1 MKRLLFTLG
10 LALAFVISP
19 FPVAE
24 ARENVTD
31 WYIKDFRAEFDVHAD
46 STMTV
51 TEWITADCG
60 DLPDKHGIFRV
71 LPTVANTPEGK
82 IQTPVEL
89 VSITDFAGKRYK
101 FEATK
106 NTSDGTVNWKIGD
119 PDKTVT
125 GVNEYKIVY
134 TVRNVIRDQGD
145 FHEWYWNVVGNFWT
159 IPIDNF
165 SATVKLPDGVSEDN
179 TEVQFYGGSLGNE
192 GNSVA
197 KADWI
202 GKDSLEAKA
211 TRGLFPG
218 EGITVSL
225 SFPTTIFT
233 PYQFSWWELYGP
245 YLWFSIPGILLVYLY
260 RMWRKYGD
268 DPVWDKPTIPE
279 YEIPDGLNALT
290 MGSLMKNGN
299 TASEHVTAALIELA
313 VKGAITLRKETEKV
327 LFFDHEEFVLEK
339 HVPVGFMATPEQTR
353 LLEKVFVSG
362 DTVKLSD
369 LKRKFHPVLS
379 ELSKLSLDS
388 LAAQGLVER
397 GSFTYR
403 IIFLGVG
410 IGILVSIGFLAG
422 FMPWQGLVA
431 MGFTGVSFATFSL
444 IMPKRTEKGVEIL
457 AKING
462 LRLYM
467 ETAEKYRQRFHE
479 KEGMFETLLPV
490 AILFGITKEW
500 IKKMEVIYG
509 PEYFASHHPAW
520 FVGSFDGGFDADG
533 LASAMADVSKSI
545 ASNMGTS
552 SGASGGGSS
561 GGGGGGGG
569 GGGW

>member
-1 MKRLLFTLG
+1 MKKLLFALG
-10 LALAFVISP
+10 LALASVALP
-19 FPVAE
+19 FSVVE

-31 WYIKDFRAEFDVHAD
+31 WYIQDFRAEFQAHAD
-46 STMTV
+46 STMMV

-71 LPTVANTPEGK
+71 LPTIVRTPDGD
-82 IQTPVEL
+82 ISTPVEL

-101 FEATK
+101 FETTK
-106 NTSDGTVNWKIGD
+106 NTSDDTVTWKIGD

-159 IPIDNF
+159 ISIDNF

-179 TEVQFYGGSLGNE
+179 TEVQLYSGSLGSG

-197 KADWI
+197 KVDWI
-202 GKDSLEAKA
+202 GKSSLEAKA

-233 PYQFSWWELYGP
+233 PYQFSWWELYGS
-245 YLWFSIPGILLVYLY
+245 YLWFSIPGIILVYLY

-268 DPVWDKPTIPE
+268 DPEWDKPTIPE
-279 YEIPDGLNALT
+279 YEIPEGLNALT
-290 MGSLMKNGN
+290 MGSLMKNGSI
-299 TASEHVTAALIELA
+299 ASEHVTAALIELA
-313 VKGAITLRKETEKV
+313 VKGVITIRKETEKV
-327 LFFDHEEFVLEK
+327 LFFSHEEFVLEK
-339 HVPVGFMATPEQTR
+339 HVPAGFMATPEQTR

-369 LKRKFHPVLS
+369 LKRKFHPVLA

-403 IIFLGVG
+403 SIFLGVG
-410 IGILVSIGFLAG
+410 IGMLVLIGFSAG

-431 MGFTGVSFATFSL
+431 MGLVGVSFVTFSL
-444 IMPKRTEKGVEIL
+444 IMPKCTEKGVEIL
-457 AKING
+457 AKIQG
-462 LRLYM
+462 LKLYM

-500 IKKMEVIYG
+500 IKKMEEIYG

-520 FVGSFDGGFDADG
+520 FVGSLGERFDADSFT
-533 LASAMADVSKSI
+533 SAMESVSSSI
-545 ASNMGTS
+545 ASNMGTN
-552 SGASGGGSS
+552 SGSSGGGSS